1 MYAKFPHPIL
11 VTGATGMVG
20 SRFVP
25 RLIAAGEEVR
35 ALVRDPES
43 AAALAIRAAGAELA
57 VGDLTTLDDA
67 GFKAA
72 LEGTSAVVHLAAAF
86 RKGETGAEAFAAN
99 TDASVALANAALDA
113 GVQRYVFA
121 STNLV
126 YGPGHA
132 DAQSET
138 TEPHPLDWPT
148 AYPETKLAAER
159 ALSDLHAA
167 RGLDLRVVRL
177 AFVYGDGDPHI
188 AQFLERP
195 LDGWHSAKRLQMVHH
210 ADVAQG
216 LILALR
222 AENVAGE
229 VFNIADDS
237 PVTLSEVLRLAGRPV
252 PAELADQPLDDP
264 WFGVVDTLKAR
275 RYLGFRPFY
284 PTLRQAM
291 DAGTL

>member
-1 MYAKFPHPIL
+1 MYTKFPSPIL

-43 AAALAIRAAGAELA
+43 ATALALRAAGAELV
-57 VGDLTTLDDA
+57 VGDLTTLDGAEFKEVLA
-67 GFKAA
+67 GV
-72 LEGTSAVVHLAAAF
+72 SAVVHLAAAF

-113 GVQRYVFA
+113 GIERFVFA

-126 YGPGHA
+126 YGAGHP
-132 DAQSET
+132 DAQNEA
-138 TEPHPLDWPT
+138 TEPRPIGWPT

-159 ALSDLHAA
+159 ALAELHGA

-188 AQFLERP
+188 DQFLERP

-222 AENVAGE
+222 AEGVAGE
-229 VFNIADDS
+229 AFNIADDS
-237 PVTLSEVLRLAGRPV
+237 PVTLSEVLRFAGRPV
-252 PAELADQPLDDP
+252 PAELADQPLEDP
-264 WFGVVDTLKAR
+264 WFGVVDTRKAR

-284 PTLRQAM
+284 PTLHQAV
-291 DAGTL
+291 DAGAI